1 MLGTVLE
8 EDFVLEERG
17 RSRVDIEDGVD
28 DSSGD
33 LGDPK
38 DTSTFF
44 MSIVLVEGKNSKKR
58 VEYVLKQL

>member
-1 MLGTVLE
+1 M
-8 EDFVLEERG
+8 
-17 RSRVDIEDGVD
+17 DIEDGVD